1 MKQFK
6 TLVALVLALALTLT
20 LVGAALADTT
30 TPHTITVTTNGDGTH
45 TYGAYQ
51 IFVGNL
57 DATGEKLSNVAWGS
71 AMTTEKVTAL
81 KNALASDSTFG
92 TCDTAQDFADKLNGV
107 ADNAAVARTFADAV
121 NTALGDAAATAS
133 ATTSNKVAS
142 ISVTGDG
149 YYFIKDT
156 GTIANTDTATRFM
169 LQVVGNISVT
179 AKDTVLTPDKE
190 IVNEDGTAVTATKD
204 NDASIGDVITY
215 NVTIPVPNTSEYKNH
230 FVLQMNDTL
239 EAGLTYFGNM
249 SITINTDPVT
259 TLTSGTDY
267 TPVVKTGNADFT
279 VPSTANAAVTTAGGQ
294 TIQVTFKDFKAKA
307 EANNNAWFGKTITIS
322 YQVVLNDDATYGVD
336 SNDNTVYFK
345 YSNNPNYNYDG
356 DNPGPEEVTGK
367 TPNSTTKTFVTKL
380 ELDKVDGADNSAL
393 AGAEF
398 KLTGTSWNNVLA
410 TGEKFE
416 EAPYTA
422 KDGETVLDG
431 TYYKLNDGSYTT
443 VPKNNQTA
451 AQYETGDKTYKKVT
465 FANVVKT
472 AKNVDLTL
480 ITDESG
486 HIIIKGIEQG
496 TYTLQETKAP
506 TGYNLD
512 STTHTLVID
521 WSNPD
526 ADGASSALVAAGGFS
541 KGTGSDNNFEMDADG
556 ARFHI
561 TIENNAGSTLP
572 STGGIGTT
580 IFYVAG
586 IVLVLG
592 AAAVIIARRKA
603 EQE

>member
-1 MKQFK
+1 M
-6 TLVALVLALALTLT
+6 VLALALTLT

-30 TPHTITVTTNGDGTH
+30 TSHTITVTTNGDGTH
-45 TYGAYQ
+45 TYGAFQ

-57 DATGEKLSNVAWGS
+57 DATGTKLSNVAWGS
-71 AMTTEKVTAL
+71 AMTDDKVTTL
-81 KNALASDSTFG
+81 KTALASDSTFG
-92 TCDTAQDFADKLNGV
+92 TCVTAQDFADKLNGV

-121 NTALGDAAATAS
+121 NTALGNATTTTTG
-133 ATTSNKVAS
+133 TTSNKVAN
-142 ISVTGDG
+142 ISVIGDG

-156 GTIANTDTATRFM
+156 GNIANTDTATRFM
-169 LQVVGNISVT
+169 LQVVGNIRVT

-239 EAGLTYFGNM
+239 EAGLAYFGNM
-249 SITINTDPVT
+249 SITINTDSVT
-259 TLTSGTDY
+259 TLTSGDDY
-267 TPVVKTGNADFT
+267 TPVVKTGEAEFT
-279 VPSTANAAVTTAGGQ
+279 VPANANAAVTTAGGQ

-322 YQVVLNDDATYGVD
+322 YQAVLNEDATYGVD

-345 YSNNPNYNYDG
+345 YSNNPNYEYTG
-356 DNPGPEEVTGK
+356 DNPGPDDVTGT
-367 TPNSTTKTFVTKL
+367 TPSSTTKTFVTKL
-380 ELDKVDGADNSAL
+380 ELDKVDGTNNNNPL

-398 KLTGTSWNNVLA
+398 LLTGTSWNNVLA

-416 EAPYTA
+416 EAPYTVQS
-422 KDGETVLDG
+422 GETAQAG
-431 TYYKLNDGSYTT
+431 TYYKLADGSYTT
-443 VPKNNQTA
+443 VASTTQTA
-451 AQYETGDKTYKKVT
+451 AQYASDGKTYTKVT
-465 FANVVKT
+465 FAKVVKQ
-472 AKNVDLTL
+472 AKNVSLTL
-480 ITDESG
+480 VTDENG
-486 HIIIKGIEQG
+486 HIIIEGIEQG

-512 STTHTLVID
+512 STVYTLNID

-526 ADGASSALVAAGGFS
+526 ATGASDALKAAGGFS
-541 KGTGSDNNFEMDADG
+541 KGSGSHNSFTMDDNG
-556 ARFHI
+556 GRFHI
-561 TIENNAGSTLP
+561 TIVNNAGSTLP

-586 IVLVLG
+586 LVLVLG
-592 AAAVIIARRKA
+592 AAAIVIARRKA
-603 EQE
+603 EQ